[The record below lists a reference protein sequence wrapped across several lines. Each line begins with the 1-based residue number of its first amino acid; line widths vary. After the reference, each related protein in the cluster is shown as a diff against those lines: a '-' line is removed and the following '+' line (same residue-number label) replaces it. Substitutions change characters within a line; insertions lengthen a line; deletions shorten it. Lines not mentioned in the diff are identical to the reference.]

1 MQEATE
7 FLDKK
12 FVYAA
17 CAIGAAYALIISGLG
32 FLLGKEAAGVAGVAL
47 TALASAIFKQFETLR
62 FKTIA
67 EQQERTVSIPRL
79 NLPYLLLLVFSF
91 HCFQVLLGLF
101 LCVSISLFLLF
112 IGIFLTTCE

>member
-47 TALASAIFKQFETLR
+47 TALASAIFKKFETLR

-67 EQQERTVSIPRL
+67 EQQERTVSLPRL
-79 NLPYLLLLVFSF
+79 KLPYLLLLVFAF
-91 HCFQVLLGLF
+91 PGIPVFFGFLF
-101 LCVSISLFLLF
+101 CV
-112 IGIFLTTCE
+112 IFLFFWVFNDNY

>member
-79 NLPYLLLLVFSF
+79 NFPYFLLLVFAF
-91 HCFQVLLGLF
+91 HGFQVF
-101 LCVSISLFLLF
+101 FCFLLF
-112 IGIFLTTCE
+112 AIFSFFVF